1 MSKVPKK
8 IEVCISI
15 AISPEKYGVE
25 VDFLSADKH
34 QRLLQIDTIILGMC
48 GQFVGN
54 FHANLH
60 VKNELYH
67 SFVS

>member
-1 MSKVPKK
+1 M
-8 IEVCISI
+8 
-15 AISPEKYGVE
+15 GLE
-25 VDFLSADKH
+25 VDFLSADTH
-34 QRLLQIDTIILGMC
+34 QRLLQIDTIFLGMC

-60 VKNELYH
+60 VKNQLYH